1 MPELPLFPLGT
12 VLLPGAS
19 LPLQIFEPRYV
30 ALLRDLAERPP
41 QERRFGVVAIQ
52 RGHEVGTDTEPVLAT
67 IGTAARVTEV
77 SSRPGGPAGPV
88 FDVATVG
95 EDRFALESVRT
106 AVGGYYVGDV
116 DWLEDSAVTPDALER
131 AEAQAREA
139 YRKFLASVGSPA
151 GVPEAPADRLAY
163 AIVQSVAL
171 PLGDRQE
178 VLAES
183 DPVRRLDL
191 VTRLLRRESVLFGRL
206 RLMPA
211 ERHGLGAP
219 SQN

>member
-67 IGTAARVTEV
+67 TGTAARVTEV
-77 SSRPGGPAGPV
+77 SSGPV
-88 FDVATVG
+88 VPPGWCSTSRPSARTGSPWSQCAPQPAATS
-95 EDRFALESVRT
+95 ATT
-106 AVGGYYVGDV
+106 ARGLGG
-116 DWLEDSAVTPDALER
+116 DSRRPER
-131 AEAQAREA
+131 AAAQAREA

-171 PLGDRQE
+171 PLADRQE

-183 DPVRRLDL
+183 DPARRLDL